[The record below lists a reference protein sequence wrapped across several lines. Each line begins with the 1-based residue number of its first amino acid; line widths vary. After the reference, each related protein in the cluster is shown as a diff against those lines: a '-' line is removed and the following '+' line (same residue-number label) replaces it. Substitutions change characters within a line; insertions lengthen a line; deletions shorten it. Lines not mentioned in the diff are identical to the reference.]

1 MVSSKSTRKQ
11 GSRLGPALEF
21 FTINTY
27 FFVRKNKNSKFFT
40 LTGARPVNML
50 SGLKSSLKNIGFCY
64 LAAELIDRLTGLEDE
79 HAELFDITAG
89 LAGRLSK
96 DKKPVTEANGAYFKI
111 KLLEICG
118 FSVLSEKSYLSEK
131 KNEIKRGDIQIME
144 AISASKMP
152 HDFSIDSGAGGRI
165 NKFLDGYIFYTLGE
179 ELPGIRF
186 FREVEK

>member
-1 MVSSKSTRKQ
+1 MSSKSTRKQ

-21 FTINTY
+21 FTISTY
-27 FFVRKNKNSKFFT
+27 FLVRKNKNSKFFT

-50 SGLKSSLKNIGFCY
+50 SGLKNSLKNIGFCY
-64 LAAELIDRLTGLEDE
+64 LAAELIDRFTGLEDE

-96 DKKPVTEANGAYFKI
+96 DKKPVTEANAAYFKI

-118 FSVLSEKSYLSEK
+118 YSVLSEKSYLNEK
-131 KNEIKRGDIQIME
+131 KNEIKSGDVQIME
-144 AISASKMP
+144 KISVSKMP
-152 HDFSIDSGAGGRI
+152 HDFSVEPGAGGRI
-165 NKFLDGYIFYTLGE
+165 NKFLDEYIFYTLGE